1 VGIVPKIFAAMSK
14 LTSCDVFSKELRIVR
29 KCFFGVKSLENDRGE
44 IKPVKE
50 SSERLYAPHHDM
62 SVPIPVSHNLCL
74 GREYNRIS
82 WGRSGMTMVET
93 RVQAQAVPE
102 TVSMSYH
109 DLLFD
114 NVFCRQLKQ
123 IPNRQIMR

>member
-1 VGIVPKIFAAMSK
+1 VGIVPEIFAAMSK
-14 LTSCDVFSKELRIVR
+14 LTSCDVFTKELRIVR
-29 KCFFGVKSLENDRGE
+29 KCFFGVKSLENNRGKLE
-44 IKPVKE
+44 PVKE
-50 SSERLYAPHHDM
+50 SLYAPHHDKN
-62 SVPIPVSHNLCL
+62 VPIPVSHNLCL
-74 GREYNRIS
+74 GREYSRIS

-123 IPNRQIMR
+123 IPGRKIMR

>member
-1 VGIVPKIFAAMSK
+1 MKQ
-14 LTSCDVFSKELRIVR
+14 R
-29 KCFFGVKSLENDRGE
+29 
-44 IKPVKE
+44 
-50 SSERLYAPHHDM
+50 SEKVVHAPHHDK

-74 GREYNRIS
+74 GREYNRIF

-102 TVSMSYH
+102 MVSMSYH

-123 IPNRQIMR
+123 IPGRQIMR